1 MAEVWRLPV
10 DNINKMVENLK
21 KNKGKMKDSQ
31 IEIELTKIDK
41 ARKNTLTMI
50 PAKIKREENLFLSFK
65 KNAKLRAR
73 SFQKNIAD
81 QMKLLDKSVAI
92 VDKTPKMKQS
102 KIKPKKEKPKTRSIS
117 TQTEP
122 IQPSDSDNLP
132 FTYFQEVNALNR
144 KIDDFNI
151 KKSEFHTSGGTE
163 GNVEIIVILDEIEN
177 EMKKL
182 TKKLKPNLRKGRL
195 YKDINNPSA
204 KVSLDTF
211 VNNSKD
217 YKKRIAPLP
226 PLQEPEYR
234 PPMVDK
240 PEFVEMSNPR
250 QMRED
255 DEEDITRPLTEEEQ
269 MRRRRARARGEDAP
283 DTSVPGFS
291 TYQGVSTTLSNTV
304 LKNRHIYSGSGT
316 QLFKMFRDYE
326 NFVADNPV
334 DFISGTLHD
343 SGYYLATNME
353 EELAVDRLYLDILDT
368 LKNSQYA
375 TENDKIDIGR
385 ITKIIS
391 AKMASG
397 IAMTN
402 HQANLKRSEPDKLML
417 RTMIDEVLSKTPQQ
431 WSDNNYRSNILNIIY
446 PQEQEQEQEQE
457 KPQVKKQKKPIDR
470 DFQVQDEE
478 DEELTP
484 KERTALEIDFQGR
497 VTNPDRQVAIFKD
510 VPDELE
516 DFLDDE
522 DQQQFFYDKRQE
534 RVRDQ
539 ERTDYMES
547 QQREIQQVQNLQLQL
562 IDPRNGRPMIK
573 KNVEAE
579 KQLKF
584 YASDEWKKIE
594 QKQLQEEYDR
604 YRKTIQTDYQ
614 FDLENPL
621 AKLAALERLHRY
633 TNAYALPLMMT
644 PTQRHVDLSEKERS
658 RYNPYHSETEKAR
671 YLLQQRRSKFNLDIY
686 KKNPKYND
694 DNYNPCRMKRDYYKK
709 QYVKQEDRKKV
720 IPARL
725 QSTLLPVDRPT
736 KQPIDRRKYID
747 VEGMRQD
754 KIVDYGDTFDG
765 LPEDDDMERF
775 KKNYNYLIKS
785 YRKKSYL

>member
-1 MAEVWRLPV
+1 MAEAWRLPV

-21 KNKGKMKDSQ
+21 KNKGKMTDSQ
-31 IEIELTKIDK
+31 IKIELTKIDN
-41 ARKNTLTMI
+41 ARKNTLNMI
-50 PAKIKREENLFLSFK
+50 PSNIKRKENLFLSFK
-65 KNAKLRAR
+65 KNAKLKAR

-81 QMKLLDKSVAI
+81 QMKLVDKSVAI
-92 VDKTPKMKQS
+92 VDKTPKMKQTNLS
-102 KIKPKKEKPKTRSIS
+102 SFIEQEEEEQQAEKPKPKEKPKTRSIS

-122 IQPSDSDNLP
+122 IKPSDSDNLP

-151 KKSEFHTSGGTE
+151 KKNEFHTSGGTE
-163 GNVEIIVILDEIEN
+163 GNEELIVMLDEIEN
-177 EMKKL
+177 EMKSL

-211 VNNSKD
+211 LNNSKD

-250 QMRED
+250 EMRED
-255 DEEDITRPLTEEEQ
+255 DEEDPTKPLTEEEQ
-269 MRRRRARARGEDAP
+269 MRRRRARARGQDAP
-283 DTSVPGFS
+283 DTSVPAFS
-291 TYQGVSTTLSNTV
+291 TYQGISTALSNTV
-304 LKNRHIYSGSGT
+304 LKNRHIYSGAGT

-343 SGYYLATNME
+343 AGYYLATNME
-353 EELAVDRLYLDILDT
+353 EELAVDRLYLEVLDT
-368 LKNSQYA
+368 LKNSEYA

-397 IAMTN
+397 VAMTN
-402 HQANLKRSEPDKLML
+402 HQANLKRSESDKLTL
-417 RTMIDEVLSKTPQQ
+417 RTLIDEVLSKTPKE
-431 WSDNNYRSNILNIIY
+431 WSDNFYRANILNIIY
-446 PQEQEQEQEQE
+446 PKDQRPTQE
-457 KPQVKKQKKPIDR
+457 KGKLIDKRVEEVVEKRTKELVKAKEKQEKFK
-470 DFQVQDEE
+470 
-478 DEELTP
+478 ELGLDT
-484 KERTALEIDFQGR
+484 QGR
-497 VTNPDRQVAIFKD
+497 VPAFAIADKPFSEINPNPDRQVDFYRP

-516 DFLDDE
+516 DFLEDE
-522 DQQQFFYDKRQE
+522 EEQFFYDERQQ

-547 QQREIQQVQNLQLQL
+547 QQREIQQVQNLNIQLL
-562 IDPRNGRPMIK
+562 DPRNGRPMVR

-584 YASDEWKKIE
+584 YSSDEWRQIE

-604 YRKTIQTDYQ
+604 YRATIQTDYK

-621 AKLAALERLHRY
+621 ARLVALERLLQY
-633 TNAYALPLMMT
+633 TNANALPLHMT
-644 PTQRHVDLSEKERS
+644 PTQRHVDLSQKERK

-671 YLLQQRRSKFNLDIY
+671 YILKQRRRKL
-686 KKNPKYND
+686 KLP
-694 DNYNPCRMKRDYYKK
+694 
-709 QYVKQEDRKKV
+709 QE
-720 IPARL
+720 
-725 QSTLLPVDRPT
+725 TLLPVDRVS

-747 VEGMRQD
+747 VEGKRQD
-754 KIVDYGDTFDG
+754 VIVDYGDTFDG
-765 LPEDDDMERF
+765 LPQNDDMERF
-775 KKNYNYLIKS
+775 KKNYNYLMKS